1 MMRESHFMR
10 SELTELERCTLGVIW
25 RDGPMTAY
33 EVAALYARSLSP
45 YWSGSAGAVYPLV
58 KRLRQRG
65 LIRGSRR
72 SWNGKKKT
80 VLEVTN
86 TGIDS
91 LREWLTPPL
100 PAEAAAP
107 SHYPLRTRLFFVD
120 VLSDREKR
128 AFFKDAERAVRE
140 QLAAAKEQ
148 QRKDAE
154 AANPSEAIG
163 SLGVIYELQAR
174 LRWLRAARTILGIA

>member
-1 MMRESHFMR
+1 MR

-65 LIRGSRR
+65 LIRGLRR
-72 SWNGKKKT
+72 AWNGKKKT
-80 VLEVTN
+80 VLEVTDAGVA
-86 TGIDS
+86 T

-100 PAEAAAP
+100 PPDAAAP
-107 SHYPLRTRLFFVD
+107 SQYPLRTRLYFVD
-120 VLSDREKR
+120 VLSDGEKR
-128 AFFKDAERAVRE
+128 AFFRDAERAVRE
-140 QLAAAKEQ
+140 QLAAAKK
-148 QRKDAE
+148 QRRQDAD
-154 AANPSEAIG
+154 AANVSEAIG
-163 SLGVIYELQAR
+163 HLGVVYELEAR
-174 LRWLRAARTILGIA
+174 LRWLRAARGALGIA

>member
-1 MMRESHFMR
+1 MR

-65 LIRGSRR
+65 LIRGLRR
-72 SWNGKKKT
+72 AWNGKKKT
-80 VLEVTN
+80 VLEVTDA
-86 TGIDS
+86 GRES

-100 PAEAAAP
+100 PSDAAAP
-107 SHYPLRTRLFFVD
+107 SHYPLRTRLYFVE

-128 AFFKDAERAVRE
+128 AFFIDAERAVRE
-140 QLAAAKEQ
+140 QLAAAKR
-148 QRKDAE
+148 QRRRDAE
-154 AANPSEAIG
+154 AANTSEAIG
-163 SLGVIYELQAR
+163 HLGVIYELEAR
-174 LRWLRAARTILGIA
+174 LRWLRAARTALGIQP